1 MDEQH
6 PDASLLRPAVEPT
19 VPLAVRA
26 LLTSQGTGLT
36 SQGAGPSRLDLLPQ
50 DPERRLATVN
60 GAATGLS
67 AGIVVAVTG
76 ATPWAIGV
84 LIFQGAV
91 SWQSAT
97 GRYALLL
104 MEMLVAVTAV
114 VFGTQVARFGQ
125 VRTRYT
131 AAAARTRYRERY
143 LTGDDLDAPARV
155 LLRRA
160 QDAIDAVTNAEVSDA
175 GLLDEARA
183 LAAQEW
189 DIAVSLREQARLRAR
204 RAEIIRAVGL
214 TSPADPGNPSPASA
228 ALESA
233 AAALA
238 SSAPVDST
246 PASTPADELL
256 RQLTDAARVAERSV
270 TDRVAALERFAAEVR
285 QADAAHRG
293 WHARARLA
301 ELTEPHLDL
310 LARTAAD
317 SHGIAELAEMT
328 ARARAIRSAFND
340 GAFNNSAPNES
351 ALNESAPERGA
362 PGVTDER

>member
-1 MDEQH
+1 VDEQH
-6 PDASLLRPAVEPT
+6 SDASLLRPAVEPT
-19 VPLAVRA
+19 VPRAVRA
-26 LLTSQGTGLT
+26 LLA
-36 SQGAGPSRLDLLPQ
+36 SQGAGLASHSVEPSRLDLLPQ
-50 DPERRLATVN
+50 EPERRLATVD
-60 GAATGLS
+60 GAATGLT
-67 AGIVVAVTG
+67 AGVVVAVTG
-76 ATPWAIGV
+76 AAPWAIGV

-104 MEMLVAVTAV
+104 MEMIVAVTTV

-125 VRTRYT
+125 VRTRYA
-131 AAAARTRYRERY
+131 AAAARARYRERY

-160 QDAIDAVTNAEVSDA
+160 QDAVDAVTNAGVSEA
-175 GLLDEARA
+175 GLLDEAPA

-204 RAEIIRAVGL
+204 RAEITRAAGL
-214 TSPADPGNPSPASA
+214 TSPGDPAPGDP
-228 ALESA
+228 
-233 AAALA
+233 
-238 SSAPVDST
+238 APVST
-246 PASTPADELL
+246 PANELL
-256 RQLTDAARVAERSV
+256 RQLLDAARVAERSV
-270 TDRVAALERFAAEVR
+270 SHRVAALERFAAEVR
-285 QADAAHRG
+285 HADAAHRD

-328 ARARAIRSAFND
+328 GRARAIRNAFSDSAPNDSAFN
-340 GAFNNSAPNES
+340 GSAPNGR
-351 ALNESAPERGA
+351 APERGT
-362 PGVTDER
+362 PGATDEL

>member
-6 PDASLLRPAVEPT
+6 SDASLVRPAVEPT
-19 VPLAVRA
+19 VPRAVRA
-26 LLTSQGTGLT
+26 LLTSQGAGPT
-36 SQGAGPSRLDLLPQ
+36 SQGAGPRRLDLLPQ
-50 DPERRLATVN
+50 EPEQRLATVS
-60 GAATGLS
+60 GAATGLT

-76 ATPWAIGV
+76 VAPWAIGV

-104 MEMLVAVTAV
+104 MEMIVAVTAV

-125 VRTRYT
+125 VRTRY
-131 AAAARTRYRERY
+131 AAAARARYRERY

-160 QDAIDAVTNAEVSDA
+160 QDAVDAVTNAEVSEA
-175 GLLDEARA
+175 GLLDEGPA

-189 DIAVSLREQARLRAR
+189 HIAVSLREQARLRAR
-204 RAEIIRAVGL
+204 RAEITRAAGPTL
-214 TSPADPGNPSPASA
+214 PADTSPSDTSPADTSPTDTSPGS
-228 ALESA
+228 
-233 AAALA
+233 
-238 SSAPVDST
+238 
-246 PASTPADELL
+246 ELL
-256 RQLTDAARVAERSV
+256 RQLLDAARVAERSV

-285 QADAAHRG
+285 QADAAHRD
-293 WHARARLA
+293 WRARARLA

-317 SHGIAELAEMT
+317 SHGIAELAELT
-328 ARARAIRSAFND
+328 ERARAIRSAFD
-340 GAFNNSAPNES
+340 DSAFTSNAPNE
-351 ALNESAPERGA
+351 GI
-362 PGVTDER
+362 PGQDSRNDDCD